1 MEIVDVTQWRR
12 YESVQWTRAVRYRGL
27 ELRSLDL
34 DERILVYDAI
44 ASDLERRKREQ
55 EARTRA
61 EQGGG

>member
-1 MEIVDVTQWRR
+1 MPKQILDATQWRR

-44 ASDLERRKREQ
+44 TADLERRKQ
-55 EARTRA
+55 ELAARLRA
-61 EQGGG
+61 P